1 MLKNNWMDYF
11 NRLPQAANDYLMSDN
26 SGYQE
31 EIAQDNL
38 AYDNDAW
45 RRVMGIVW
53 ELLFEKTSKEEFQA
67 KVKNIAGD
75 RDVQEVE
82 SELLL
87 RLVYPLADL
96 IPWDVEGRL
105 QELGIQQ
112 GELQAV
118 KRVSI
123 MPLSYSAA
131 ARRIA
136 TNAKISVF
144 QEALVKRLRDLIASV
159 IGGLRKKDQVIE
171 FLTRKQSDGG
181 LGFSPEQAEQYT
193 KELYALLETS
203 TLLSEQE
210 YSEWYRT
217 ARLSDEVMWK
227 QDTADE
233 DNENEDSDVPKVTSA
248 TLRTNKQY
256 EPVLQSAIIEC
267 LQQIGDLSLDEYLSK
282 RLENVISTRL
292 RNVRNDIQ
300 TLDVLTRDS
309 KIGGISLSKEE
320 ADRILHII
328 EASYELHHSDIENA
342 QKKRIQDTEIAQ
354 KQKIE
359 ERKIQESEAHADWYQ
374 EKVAKPAFQNPMT
387 TGNDTTMRQ
396 TPSNTAVR
404 PNMSGITA
412 PAMQLSDLIGE
423 FKTLDIQEFRRLSSD
438 PEQAGDK
445 LFQKFETLRAESF
458 DRYTAGIAA
467 WRSSP
472 LQKRYLQLVSE
483 SFSEGKTVAEVAE
496 KHLAQDPNTPT
507 AAELG
512 AIITLNA
519 KIQY

>member
-1 MLKNNWMDYF
+1 MTIRIVRRILNQIRYASKKKYEPI
-11 NRLPQAANDYLMSDN
+11 LQAA
-26 SGYQE
+26 
-31 EIAQDNL
+31 
-38 AYDNDAW
+38 
-45 RRVMGIVW
+45 
-53 ELLFEKTSKEEFQA
+53 
-67 KVKNIAGD
+67 
-75 RDVQEVE
+75 
-82 SELLL
+82 
-87 RLVYPLADL
+87 
-96 IPWDVEGRL
+96 
-105 QELGIQQ
+105 
-112 GELQAV
+112 
-118 KRVSI
+118 
-123 MPLSYSAA
+123 
-131 ARRIA
+131 
-136 TNAKISVF
+136 IS
-144 QEALVKRLRDLIASV
+144 
-159 IGGLRKKDQVIE
+159 
-171 FLTRKQSDGG
+171 
-181 LGFSPEQAEQYT
+181 
-193 KELYALLETS
+193 
-203 TLLSEQE
+203 
-210 YSEWYRT
+210 
-217 ARLSDEVMWK
+217 
-227 QDTADE
+227 
-233 DNENEDSDVPKVTSA
+233 
-248 TLRTNKQY
+248 
-256 EPVLQSAIIEC
+256 EC